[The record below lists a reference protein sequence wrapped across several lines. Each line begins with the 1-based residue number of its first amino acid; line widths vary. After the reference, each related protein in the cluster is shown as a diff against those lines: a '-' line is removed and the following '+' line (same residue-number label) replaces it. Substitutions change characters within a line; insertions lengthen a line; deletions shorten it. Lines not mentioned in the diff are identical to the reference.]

1 MTHAIDAAELP
12 PVLIAP
18 EQLSERVAELGRA
31 ISVDALAEGRSPLL
45 VLVVLKGAVLFAA
58 DLVRQ
63 LQLPVELEFVRL
75 SSYGAATASS
85 GTVVLHP
92 ESMPGVA
99 ERHVLV
105 VEDIV
110 DTGLSMQ
117 RLLAELTARGAASV
131 RVCTLLHKPARTRVT
146 VPLDYVGFTIEDR
159 FVVGYGLD
167 HAERHR
173 NLPWVGVL

>member
-1 MTHAIDAAELP
+1 MSSAGDRAELP
-12 PVLIAP
+12 PVLISA
-18 EQLSERVAELGRA
+18 EQLAERVAALGRQITA
-31 ISVDALAEGRSPLL
+31 DATAEGRAPLL

-58 DLVRQ
+58 DLVRH
-63 LQLPVELEFVRL
+63 LRLPVELEFVRL
-75 SSYGAATASS
+75 ASYGAATVSS
-85 GTVVLHP
+85 GSVVLHP
-92 ESMPGVA
+92 ESMPSVA

-117 RLLAELTARGAASV
+117 RLLAELSARGASSV
-131 RVCTLLHKPARTRVT
+131 RVCTLLHKPARTRVQ
-146 VPLDYVGFTIEDR
+146 VPLDYVGFSIEDR